1 MVNGK
6 LKPPNEV
13 EIISGQPKPPNIVM
27 NWLRTTHKKTHDVPP
42 FN

>member
-1 MVNGK
+1 MVSGK

-13 EIISGQPKPPNIVM
+13 KMVSGQPKPPDTMM
-27 NWLRTTHKKTHDVPP
+27 NWLRVTHKKTHDVSP